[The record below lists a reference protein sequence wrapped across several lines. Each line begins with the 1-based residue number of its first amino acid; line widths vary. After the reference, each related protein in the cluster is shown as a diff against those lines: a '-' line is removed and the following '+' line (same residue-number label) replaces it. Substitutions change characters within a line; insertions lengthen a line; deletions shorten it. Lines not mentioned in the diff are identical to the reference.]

1 MAQPLEPAGA
11 QPLESITD
19 GPAELGSWRGEGVG
33 VGQILEALGE
43 LRRREPRAATRTSVV
58 NLVMVAGD
66 DEEAERACS
75 AMHRLETGH
84 PGRTV
89 VLIRDDETA
98 EPRLD
103 AEVSLH
109 GAEAGGH
116 AVWSEDVRL
125 RVWGALGEHLYSLV
139 EPLTLP
145 DVPVAVWFLTR
156 LPRPSDPVLAA
167 AGFVIVDTKDAADD
181 ASLARIITLAESH
194 HVMDLSWIRL
204 QPWRELL
211 GNLFE
216 VKPFRPFLD
225 GVREVT
231 IKGKAGPRQLMAGWL
246 SSRLGL
252 PADAFTLSDARHLVV
267 RLFCDHEGTTGTFTV
282 DRVAGERLVRSTA
295 EVEGLAPYE
304 DRLVLHDDSLPWS
317 LGKAL
322 ARLEPHP
329 SYGPTLRCAVSF
341 AS

>member
-1 MAQPLEPAGA
+1 MAQPLEPAA
-11 QPLESITD
+11 D
-19 GPAELGSWRGEGVG
+19 GLSELGRWQGEGVG
-33 VGQILEALGE
+33 VGQVLEALAD
-43 LRRREPRAATRTSVV
+43 LRRSEPRAATRTSVV

-66 DEEAERACS
+66 DAEAERACS

-89 VLIRDDETA
+89 VLIRDEEA
-98 EPRLD
+98 PKPGLD

-116 AVWSEDVRL
+116 SVWSEDVRL
-125 RVWGALGEHLYSLV
+125 HVKGALGEHLYSLV

-156 LPRPSDPVLAA
+156 LPLPSDPVLAA
-167 AGFVIVDTKDAADD
+167 AGYLIVDTRDAADD
-181 ASLARIITLAESH
+181 DSMSRITALAQRH
-194 HVMDLSWIRL
+194 RVMDLSWIRL

-216 VKPFRPFLD
+216 VKHFRPFLG
-225 GVREVT
+225 GVRAVSIE
-231 IKGKAGPRQLMAGWL
+231 GKAGPRQLMAGWL
-246 SSRLGL
+246 SSRLEL
-252 PADAFTLSDARHLVV
+252 PAAAFTLSDARHLVV
-267 RLFCDHEGTTGTFTV
+267 RLVCDHEGTTGTFTV
-282 DRVAGERLVRSTA
+282 DRLAGERLVRSKA
-295 EVEGLAPYE
+295 EVPGLPPYE
-304 DRLVLHDDSLPWS
+304 DRLVLQDDSLPWS

-322 ARLEPHP
+322 TRLEPHP
-329 SYGPTLRCAVSF
+329 SYGPTLRSAVSF